1 MPLKDTLI
9 QKLEKQVES
18 WEAKLDTLRTQ
29 FNEYKVKAENHEATE
44 ELKEKTAQR
53 IADLQK
59 DIDAARTKLEEVR
72 ASGESHLNEAK
83 SKVEDFLNRRS

>member
-1 MPLKDTLI
+1 MSLKESLV

-18 WEAKLDTLRTQ
+18 WETKLDTLRAQ
-29 FNEYKVKAENHEATE
+29 FNEYKVKAENREATE

-59 DIDAARTKLEEVR
+59 DIDAARARLEEVR
-72 ASGESHLNEAK
+72 ASGESHLNEVR